1 MIVYL
6 MIVYSLNIKHW
17 NVQTTAGK
25 LADHMQYRQIW
36 IMQQLKC
43 NSNIWIWA
51 FVIFIQYTNTHF
63 LHYKHQKYI
72 SIIKIPISVFFPP
85 KL

>member
-36 IMQQLKC
+36 IC
-43 NSNIWIWA
+43 NN
-51 FVIFIQYTNTHF
+51 
-63 LHYKHQKYI
+63 
-72 SIIKIPISVFFPP
+72 
-85 KL
+85 